1 MELKVI
7 KPFHGKV
14 ENRDMNKGDMLHSN
28 DVERINALVGGGYC
42 VIVSLSDNDANE
54 NDNNADSINADTGND
69 NYTKGVVAH
78 NGSVYSL
85 ETLKAAFAHIGV
97 NIAPNAKEKGVANAI
112 GKLTAEQLEAFNEY
126 LNENDNNNTQ
136 E

>member
-14 ENRDMNKGDMLHSN
+14 ENRDMNKDDMLHSD

-42 VIVSLSDNDANE
+42 VIVSLSDNDTNE

-97 NIAPNAKEKGVANAI
+97 SIAPNAKEKGVANAI

-126 LNENDNNNTQ
+126 LNENDNNDIQ

>member
-14 ENRDMNKGDMLHSN
+14 EDRDMNKGDMLHSN

-42 VIVSLSDNDANE
+42 VIVSLSDNETNE
-54 NDNNADSINADTGND
+54 NDNNADNTFANIDYANVE
-69 NYTKGVVAH
+69 KGVVAH
-78 NGSVYSL
+78 NGSIYSL

-97 NIAPNAKEKGVANAI
+97 SIAPNAKEKGVANAI

>member
-14 ENRDMNKGDMLHSN
+14 ENRDMNKGDMLHSD
-28 DVERINALVGGGYC
+28 DVERINALVGRGYC
-42 VIVSLSDNDANE
+42 VIVSLSDNDTNE
-54 NDNNADSINADTGND
+54 NDNNADSINADI
-69 NYTKGVVAH
+69 TKGVVAH
-78 NGSVYSL
+78 NGSIYSL

-97 NIAPNAKEKGVANAI
+97 SIAPNAKEKGVANAI

-126 LNENDNNNTQ
+126 LNENDNNDIQ